1 MFFEVKVYYPKN
13 NKKKIISSK
22 ELSHNHWV
30 DFEERKIKLEEV
42 FDSDEAFFTG
52 TAAEVVPINS
62 LDNKKI
68 ADGLR
73 GPITERLQKAYLD
86 QVRG

>member
-30 DFEERKIKLEEV
+30 DFEERKKRFSTKILNKDLNWTYSNSEK
-42 FDSDEAFFTG
+42 
-52 TAAEVVPINS
+52 INCSFGSGGKQFKSNES
-62 LDNKKI
+62 L
-68 ADGLR
+68 L
-73 GPITERLQKAYLD
+73 
-86 QVRG
+86 